1 MLYVF
6 LRATR
11 ASVTGF
17 SNPSNVSRPS
27 SCPSGTIAIEPAAG
41 EITCSNVER
50 QDFVI
55 GPNPNRA
62 DSFRWYLA
70 PSDVPFVAFETS
82 QNDTMLGGY
91 AVLPQDI
98 HTADMHI
105 GVCISS
111 M

>member
-11 ASVTGF
+11 ASATGL
-17 SNPSNVSRPS
+17 SNPSNVSRPT
-27 SCPSGTIAIEPAAG
+27 SCPSGTIAMEPAAG

-50 QDFVI
+50 QDFVVF
-55 GPNPNRA
+55 PNPNRA
-62 DSFRWYLA
+62 DSFSWRLA
-70 PSDVPFVAFETS
+70 PSDVSFVAFAAA
-82 QNDTMLGGY
+82 QNDTMLGDY
-91 AVLPQDI
+91 AVLPQD
-98 HTADMHI
+98 TVHI